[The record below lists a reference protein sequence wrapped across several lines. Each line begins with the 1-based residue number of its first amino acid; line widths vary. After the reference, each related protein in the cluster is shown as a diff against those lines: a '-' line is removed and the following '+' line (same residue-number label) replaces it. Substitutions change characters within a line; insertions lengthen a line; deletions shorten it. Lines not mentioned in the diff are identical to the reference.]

1 MCKRQIDPV
10 ERPMRF
16 KDPVTNKV
24 GKITDPV
31 TNKVGKITEC
41 NGRSACGD
49 PSLLRAVCLKES
61 CGTLFSNFKV

>member
-16 KDPVTNKV
+16 K
-24 GKITDPV
+24 DPV